1 MKPDGPRDSAIG
13 RLGREW
19 PARDTPKHRRFPLA
33 NPATRGTI
41 RTWRGAWI
49 CPCPEREVPLNR
61 SIPQWCVCALRDGA
75 AGCLVGLER
84 LRGLGCTVCRARQER
99 MGRIAS
105 KKEAIEM
112 TTFHKR
118 LPLAAVVL
126 LAAAMG
132 IVAGPVHAS
141 PIETSDIMP
150 MPQQV
155 TGSGNGTLD
164 LRMFTFSGSEIGNT
178 AGSFNGDNGNNDLPQ
193 GGGADTSSFA
203 ESYVTTGRELKAFY
217 DLNFAN
223 GLVDEIVIMLDL
235 NETGGGTLNNT
246 LVKLDII
253 LNPATIQGNP
263 DASGDVSSDEQ
274 ADINQVYTGG
284 TTVAY
289 LDPEPADNLPL
300 NNQGAGFADYA
311 IFTGVDPF
319 GLNDNDVVLFNVSIS
334 TLNNGAEE
342 IFLSGIYEGRSLPE
356 PAALA
361 MLAVGGL
368 ALIHRRR
375 KRTH

>member
-1 MKPDGPRDSAIG
+1 
-13 RLGREW
+13 
-19 PARDTPKHRRFPLA
+19 
-33 NPATRGTI
+33 
-41 RTWRGAWI
+41 
-49 CPCPEREVPLNR
+49 
-61 SIPQWCVCALRDGA
+61 
-75 AGCLVGLER
+75 
-84 LRGLGCTVCRARQER
+84 
-99 MGRIAS
+99 
-105 KKEAIEM
+105 M

-150 MPQQV
+150 TPQQV

-178 AGSFNGDNGNNDLPQ
+178 TGSFNGDNGNNDLPK
-193 GGGADTSSFA
+193 GGGADILSFA

-235 NETGGGTLNNT
+235 NEAGGGTLNNT

-361 MLAVGGL
+361 MLVIGGF